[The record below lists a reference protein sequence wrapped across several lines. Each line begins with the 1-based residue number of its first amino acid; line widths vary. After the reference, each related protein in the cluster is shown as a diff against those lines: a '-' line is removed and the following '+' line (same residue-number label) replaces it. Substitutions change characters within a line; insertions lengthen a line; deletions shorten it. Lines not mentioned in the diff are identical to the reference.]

1 MASGRMTLD
10 FLLTVLQGKGIIAEG
25 EVREAKKLT
34 AERERLLARQASRS
48 KIKPRGGLEPSD
60 PVDILTA
67 LSWAGPDGAPHFLDP
82 ETIMKAVAEEV
93 GLPFRKID
101 SLELDLDL
109 VTKILPMSFALKH
122 LVVPVGLTGR
132 SLEVAVC
139 DPFDLMVLDDVRRVS
154 QMDVSPVLSTKADIR
169 KLISEFYG
177 IKSSIAGAEG
187 QLAGPDLDFGNLE
200 QYVRL
205 KSNEEIQ
212 ATDQH
217 VKNLVDQFFGYALD
231 QRVSDIHIEPKR
243 NETLIR
249 MRIDGIL
256 HNLHRLPKVIHSALL
271 SRIKTLSR
279 LNIAEKRRPQ
289 DGRIKVDHQGKEA
302 EVRVSTVPVAFGEK
316 AVLRILDPDILFR
329 DLKDLIFSQ
338 ENLAKYQEFITRPHG
353 IILVTGPTGSG
364 KSTTLY
370 STLRGL
376 ATDEKNIVTVE
387 DPIEMVFEGFNQIA
401 VQPQVG
407 ITFGAILRHILR
419 QDPDIIMIGEMRDH
433 ETVENAIQA
442 ALTGHLVLSTL
453 HTNDAPSAVT
463 RLLDLGAERFLVS
476 STVIGVIAQR
486 LLRKI
491 CPACGRDIF
500 VSRDEL
506 AAMGVRV
513 KGTGPVKL
521 KSGAGCEQCRG
532 TGYHGRLAA
541 MEVLPF
547 TERLRSMIMS
557 GEDAAGLKRIAR
569 SEGMRTL
576 REDALR
582 IMFKGKTTYQEVLR
596 AAADE

>member
-10 FLLTVLQGKGIIAEG
+10 FLLKALVN
-25 EVREAKKLT
+25 KKLIT
-34 AERERLLARQASRS
+34 EEETEKAKSLAAEREKFLLRQAAKAKNKEKSGDS
-48 KIKPRGGLEPSD
+48 GPDALD
-60 PVDILTA
+60 LLTS
-67 LSWAGPDGAPHFLDP
+67 LSWSNPDGPDRVFTSDA
-82 ETIMKAVAEEV
+82 IMRAVSEEV
-93 GLPFRKID
+93 GMPFRKID
-101 SLELDLDL
+101 SLELELDV
-109 VTKILPMSFALKH
+109 VTKILPMSFAKKH
-122 LVVPVGLTGR
+122 LAVPVGLNGR
-132 SLEVAVC
+132 RLEVAVS
-139 DPFDLMVLDDVRRVS
+139 DPFDQVVLEDIRRVS
-154 QMDVSPVLSTKADIR
+154 QLDVVPILSTKEDIR
-169 KLISEFYG
+169 KLINEFYG
-177 IKSSIAGAEG
+177 IQSSISGAEG
-187 QLAGPDLDFGNLE
+187 QLAGPDMDFGNLE

-217 VKNLVDQFFGYALD
+217 IKNLVDQFFSYALD

-243 NETLIR
+243 NETLVR

-256 HNLHRLPKVIHSALL
+256 HNLHRLPKVIHPALL

-289 DGRIKVDHQGKEA
+289 DGRIKLAHQGKEA

-329 DLKDLIFSQ
+329 DLGDLILSK
-338 ENLAKYQEFITRPHG
+338 ENLAKYQSFIQRPHG

-376 ATDEKNIVTVE
+376 ATDEKNIVTIE
-387 DPIEMVFEGFNQIA
+387 DPIEMVHEEFNQIA
-401 VQPQVG
+401 VQSQVE
-407 ITFGAILRHILR
+407 ITFGNILRHILR
-419 QDPDIIMIGEMRDH
+419 QDPDIIMIGEMRDE

-463 RLLDLGAERFLVS
+463 RLVDLKAERFLVS

-491 CPACGRDIF
+491 CPACCRDVQ
-500 VSRDEL
+500 VSKEEI
-506 AAMGVRV
+506 ASMGVRL
-513 KGTGPVKL
+513 KGDGPAVL
-521 KSGAGCEQCRG
+521 KAGAGCELCRG
-532 TGYHGRLAA
+532 TGYLGRLAA
-541 MEVLPF
+541 MEVMPF
-547 TERLRSMIMS
+547 SDRLRSLVMS
-557 GEDAAGLKRIAR
+557 GAEAKTLKKIAR

-582 IMFKGKTTYQEVLR
+582 IMFKGKTTYEEVLR
-596 AAADE
+596 VTAEE